1 MLEWSRSSMIIQETR
16 ADEGVGAGKVGGGRF
31 FDPSIAARH
40 QCAERYRTILGN
52 IKFFWDAR
60 R

>member
-1 MLEWSRSSMIIQETR
+1 MIIQETR